1 MGIAGNPSPDW
12 RCEFERP
19 RPQFFLRRKPEGK
32 QADGWEVQQRLTM
45 KSFQQSNRPCA
56 IVCMNTGAW
65 NMLGA
70 ITIFRFPLG
79 LSHSIWARLLY
90 AAAGL
95 FLVWFVY
102 WTAVRRTEAALSVRF
117 DEQLWERT
125 RLARDLHDTLLQTI
139 EASKMVA
146 DDALDASAGPVRMR
160 QALGRLSDWL
170 GQATEEGQA
179 ALDSLRT
186 AGYERGDLTTSLR
199 RVAEQC
205 LVGRSV
211 DFALSVTGDSIEMHP
226 LVRDEV
232 YSIGYEAIGN
242 ACRRSGV
249 TRLKIALIYGSDFYL
264 QVSDNGK
271 DMDQLAAE
279 ENEDRQAGLNRM
291 RKRAEQIGGRLSVIS
306 SANSGTEVTLI
317 VPGGVIFPPRLWS
330 RKGRPNKRPDD
341 NHYRVMMMHPN
352 LGSIRFA
359 INLGQSL

>member
-1 MGIAGNPSPDW
+1 
-12 RCEFERP
+12 
-19 RPQFFLRRKPEGK
+19 
-32 QADGWEVQQRLTM
+32 M
-45 KSFQQSNRPCA
+45 KSSQQSHRSYA
-56 IVCMNTGAW
+56 TVCMNTGAW

-70 ITIFRFPLG
+70 TLLFRFPLA
-79 LSHSIWARLLY
+79 LFHSIWARLFY

-179 ALDSLRT
+179 ALDSVRT
-186 AGYERGDLTTSLR
+186 AGYGRGDLTTSLR

-226 LVRDEV
+226 LVCDEV

-279 ENEDRQAGLNRM
+279 ENEDRQVGLNRM

-306 SANSGTEVTLI
+306 SANSGTELTLI
-317 VPGGVIFPPRLWS
+317 VPGRVIFPRRLWS
-330 RKGRPNKRPDD
+330 RKGLPYKSPD
-341 NHYRVMMMHPN
+341 H
-352 LGSIRFA
+352 
-359 INLGQSL
+359 

>member
-1 MGIAGNPSPDW
+1 
-12 RCEFERP
+12 
-19 RPQFFLRRKPEGK
+19 L
-32 QADGWEVQQRLTM
+32 L
-45 KSFQQSNRPCA
+45 
-56 IVCMNTGAW
+56 
-65 NMLGA
+65 
-70 ITIFRFPLG
+70 FRFPLAVF
-79 LSHSIWARLLY
+79 HSIWARLFY

-125 RLARDLHDTLLQTI
+125 RVARDLHDTLLQTI

-186 AGYERGDLTTSLR
+186 AGYGRGDLTASLR

-242 ACRRSGV
+242 ACKRSGV

-279 ENEDRQAGLNRM
+279 ENEDRQVGLNRM
-291 RKRAEQIGGRLSVIS
+291 RKRAEQVGGRLSVIS
-306 SANSGTEVTLI
+306 SANSGTELTLI
-317 VPGGVIFPPRLWS
+317 VPGRVIFRPRLWS
-330 RKGRPNKRPDD
+330 RKGRTNKRPDD
-341 NHYRVMMMHPN
+341 
-352 LGSIRFA
+352 
-359 INLGQSL
+359 

>member
-1 MGIAGNPSPDW
+1 
-12 RCEFERP
+12 
-19 RPQFFLRRKPEGK
+19 
-32 QADGWEVQQRLTM
+32 
-45 KSFQQSNRPCA
+45 
-56 IVCMNTGAW
+56 MNTGAW

-102 WTAVRRTEAALSVRF
+102 WTAVRRTEAALSARV

-125 RLARDLHDTLLQTI
+125 RVARDLHDTLLQTI

-160 QALGRLSDWL
+160 QALGRLSNWL

-186 AGYERGDLTTSLR
+186 AGYGRGDLTATLR

-226 LVRDEV
+226 FVRDEV

-291 RKRAEQIGGRLSVIS
+291 RKRAEQIGGSLSVIG
-306 SANSGTEVTLI
+306 SANSETELTFI
-317 VPGGVIFPPRLWS
+317 IPGRVIF
-330 RKGRPNKRPDD
+330 RPN
-341 NHYRVMMMHPN
+341 
-352 LGSIRFA
+352 L
-359 INLGQSL
+359 

>member
-1 MGIAGNPSPDW
+1 
-12 RCEFERP
+12 
-19 RPQFFLRRKPEGK
+19 
-32 QADGWEVQQRLTM
+32 
-45 KSFQQSNRPCA
+45 
-56 IVCMNTGAW
+56 
-65 NMLGA
+65 LGA
-70 ITIFRFPLG
+70 TLLFRFPLA
-79 LSHSIWARLLY
+79 LFHSIWARLFY
-90 AAAGL
+90 AAAAL

-102 WTAVRRTEAALSVRF
+102 WTAGRRTEAALSVRF

-125 RLARDLHDTLLQTI
+125 RVARDLHDTLLQTI

-186 AGYERGDLTTSLR
+186 AGYGRGDLTTSLR

-205 LVGRSV
+205 LVGRTV

-226 LVRDEV
+226 FVRDEV

-242 ACRRSGV
+242 ACKRSGV

-279 ENEDRQAGLNRM
+279 ENEDRQVGLNRM

-306 SANSGTEVTLI
+306 SANSGTDLTLI
-317 VPGGVIFPPRLWS
+317 VPGRVIFPARLWS
-330 RKGRPNKRPDD
+330 RKGRPNKSPDD
-341 NHYRVMMMHPN
+341 
-352 LGSIRFA
+352 
-359 INLGQSL
+359 

>member
-1 MGIAGNPSPDW
+1 
-12 RCEFERP
+12 
-19 RPQFFLRRKPEGK
+19 
-32 QADGWEVQQRLTM
+32 M
-45 KSFQQSNRPCA
+45 KSSQQSPRSCA
-56 IVCMNTGAW
+56 TVCLNTGAW
-65 NMLGA
+65 NLLGA
-70 ITIFRFPLG
+70 TLFFRFPFALF
-79 LSHSIWARLLY
+79 HSIWARLLY

-170 GQATEEGQA
+170 GQATEEGEA

-186 AGYERGDLTTSLR
+186 AGYGRGDLTSSLR
-199 RVAEQC
+199 RLAERC
-205 LVGRSV
+205 LAGRSV
-211 DFALSVTGDSIEMHP
+211 DLAFSVTGDSIEMHP
-226 LVRDEV
+226 FVRDEV

-242 ACRRSGV
+242 ACRRSGI

-271 DMDQLAAE
+271 DMDQLTAE
-279 ENEDRQAGLNRM
+279 EDEDRQTGLNRM
-291 RKRAEQIGGRLSVIS
+291 QKRAEQIGGRLSVIS
-306 SANSGTEVTLI
+306 SANTGTDLTLI
-317 VPGGVIFPPRLWS
+317 VPGRVIFPPRLWS
-330 RKGRPNKRPDD
+330 RKG
-341 NHYRVMMMHPN
+341 HPN
-352 LGSIRFA
+352 RSP
-359 INLGQSL
+359 ND

>member
-1 MGIAGNPSPDW
+1 
-12 RCEFERP
+12 
-19 RPQFFLRRKPEGK
+19 
-32 QADGWEVQQRLTM
+32 M
-45 KSFQQSNRPCA
+45 KSSQQSPRSCA
-56 IVCMNTGAW
+56 TVCLNTGAW
-65 NMLGA
+65 NLLGA
-70 ITIFRFPLG
+70 TMLFRFPFALF
-79 LSHSIWARLLY
+79 HSIWARLLY

-117 DEQLWERT
+117 NEQLWERT

-170 GQATEEGQA
+170 GQATEEGKA

-186 AGYERGDLTTSLR
+186 AGYGRGDLTKSLR

-205 LVGRSV
+205 LAGRSV

-226 LVRDEV
+226 FVRDEV

-242 ACRRSGV
+242 ACRRSGI

-271 DMDQLAAE
+271 DMDQLAPE
-279 ENEDRQAGLNRM
+279 ENEDRQVDLNRM

-306 SANSGTEVTLI
+306 SANSGTDLTLI
-317 VPGGVIFPPRLWS
+317 VPGRVIFPPRLWS
-330 RKGRPNKRPDD
+330 RKGRRNKSPD
-341 NHYRVMMMHPN
+341 
-352 LGSIRFA
+352 G
-359 INLGQSL
+359 